1 MQYTRVNENED
12 KEGRKQ
18 AREVAV
24 EQLLRTK
31 MTMALNTIMHQCPIV
46 YLKALGKVKSRYTTD
61 MYQMVVRNYTTTT
74 AEQIS
79 HGKAL
84 ALCGVLTCKKYT
96 DTYRHRIGPWF
107 L

>member
-31 MTMALNTIMHQCPIV
+31 MTMGTEHYHASMFYSIPEGFGEGEVTIYNRHVPDGGQKLHHHNGRANKSWKSTSTVRCT
-46 YLKALGKVKSRYTTD
+46 YL
-61 MYQMVVRNYTTTT
+61 
-74 AEQIS
+74 
-79 HGKAL
+79 
-84 ALCGVLTCKKYT
+84 
-96 DTYRHRIGPWF
+96 
-107 L
+107 